1 MFDIHVLL
9 TKIGKKTIE
18 EFKQKNKNMSKEPA
32 PKLTLCGYG
41 WTDVCSALIRA
52 IANADIA
59 RAQRWAAELVCS
71 PGGLGRLEA
80 TLLHAYAL
88 HVGPKCNPD
97 WTRSFK
103 NMQSIVRNIFARS
116 GGDVRTV
123 RNTPAV
129 RTSVAEVV
137 ALLVYSSKNSLP
149 SLPTS
154 ADVMKEAE
162 PTRVRLKTTGGA
174 GDQSVTLRLYDPK
187 EDAPDLKTIGN
198 EFEAAL
204 RSNNIPVILF
214 WIVWT
219 FTLDSAHDCPR
230 AKERGSASLTAK
242 AKSSLIWFL
251 LFLLREVSYEMKGS
265 GTSTGTICDFMD
277 NVIFQLNELWTKLG
291 SKGRRDLVACAA
303 VGVADAITR
312 RGSLLL
318 SSSSSSIITVSTA
331 TPTVRA
337 SIAEIDVIYTAI
349 AEEARKYTIEAPS
362 LALSSGMRRSTSA
375 APAIP
380 TLSSLE
386 KLALV
391 HSLSYSV
398 S

>member
-1 MFDIHVLL
+1 L
-9 TKIGKKTIE
+9 KNSNKE
-18 EFKQKNKNMSKEPA
+18 ENMSKEPA
-32 PKLTLCGYG
+32 AKLTLCGYG

-71 PGGLGRLEA
+71 PNGLGRLEA

-88 HVGPKCNPD
+88 HVGPKCNGDYP
-97 WTRSFK
+97 RVFK
-103 NMQSIVRNIFARS
+103 TMQTVVRNIWARS

-129 RTSVAEVV
+129 RTSVAEAV

-174 GDQSVTLRLYDPK
+174 GDQTVTLRLYDPK

-204 RSNNIPVILF
+204 RSNNVPVMLF

-230 AKERGSASLTAK
+230 AKERGSATLTAK
-242 AKSSLIWFL
+242 AKSSLVWFL

-265 GTSTGTICDFMD
+265 GTSAGTICDFMD
-277 NVIFQLNELWTKLG
+277 NIILQMNELWTKLG
-291 SKGRRDLVACAA
+291 AKGRRDCVAAAA
-303 VGVADAITR
+303 VGVSDAITR
-312 RGSLLL
+312 RGSLVL
-318 SSSSSSIITVSTA
+318 SSSSSIIHVTSA

-362 LALSSGMRRSTSA
+362 LALSSGMRRSTAA

-391 HSLSYSV
+391 HSLTYST